1 MKDDEEKGKRREKIL
16 RVFDFVLIFAFV
28 GMKVRLVVC
37 VCVFLSKRWIKNREE
52 KYLMFN

>member
-1 MKDDEEKGKRREKIL
+1 LKDDEEKGKRREKIL

-37 VCVFLSKRWIKNREE
+37 VCVFK
-52 KYLMFN
+52 